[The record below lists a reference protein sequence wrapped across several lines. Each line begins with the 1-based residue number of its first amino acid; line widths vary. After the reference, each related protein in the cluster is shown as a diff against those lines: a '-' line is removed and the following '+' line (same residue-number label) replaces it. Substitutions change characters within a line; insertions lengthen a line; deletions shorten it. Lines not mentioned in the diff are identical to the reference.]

1 MIFPDDN
8 LNPLPPTESAPT
20 PPPEAQ
26 PPRGPMRPLLA
37 AAVLTVVVAAFG
49 GAALSHVL
57 WPSNNSST
65 GGSLFGGSFQ
75 GSPQNGSGGS
85 GGSNLFGNNGGSGGG
100 SSASSAQAAS
110 VGKKVDPGLV
120 DINTNTQAGP
130 AAGTGMVVTPQGEV
144 ITNNHVISGATSIS
158 VTDIGNGRTYPA
170 TVVGYD
176 RKHDVAV
183 IMIQGASG
191 LQTVPLGD
199 SSTVKVGADVVTL
212 GNAGG
217 VGGTPS
223 AAGGSVD
230 ALNQSI
236 KANDPEV
243 AGDSE
248 SLRGLIE
255 INGDIQPGDSGG
267 PLVSGS
273 KVVGMDTAASVGFDF
288 QSTSGAGFAIPIDQ
302 VVSISRQ
309 ILAGQST
316 SSVHIGK
323 TAIMGVEV
331 ASNNAT
337 NDLEVNCPTS
347 LANSAGVLIA
357 GVPNDLGT
365 SPAQAAGVQACD
377 LLTKLNGTAVA
388 SPTALL
394 NLMETHHPGEQVT
407 LTWLDPSG
415 ASHHAAI
422 KLVTGPPD

>member
-8 LNPLPPTESAPT
+8 FNPIPPTESAPT
-20 PPPEAQ
+20 PPPEDQ
-26 PPRGPMRPLLA
+26 QPRGPMRPLLA

-57 WPSNNSST
+57 WPSNTNS
-65 GGSLFGGSFQ
+65 GGSLFGGGFQ
-75 GSPQNGSGGS
+75 GTPQNGSGGN
-85 GGSNLFGNNGGSGGG
+85 GNLFGNSGGSPSS

-110 VGKKVDPGLV
+110 VARKVGPGLV
-120 DINTNTQAGP
+120 DINTSTQAGP
-130 AAGTGMVVTPQGEV
+130 AAGTGMVVTSQGEV

-158 VTDIGNGRTYPA
+158 ATDIGNGKTYSA
-170 TVVGYD
+170 RVVGYD

-183 IMIQGASG
+183 IMLEGASG

-199 SSTVKVGADVVTL
+199 SSTVKVGATVVTL

-230 ALNQSI
+230 ALNQKI
-236 KANDPEV
+236 NANDPEV

-248 SLRGLIE
+248 SLEGLIE
-255 INGDIQPGDSGG
+255 IDGDIQPGDSGG
-267 PLVSGS
+267 PLTSGG

-309 ILAGQST
+309 ILAGQAT
-316 SSVHIGK
+316 SFVHIGK

-331 ASNNAT
+331 ASNSST
-337 NDLEVNCPTS
+337 NDLEANCPTS
-347 LANSAGVLIA
+347 LANASGVLIA
-357 GVPNDLGT
+357 DIPTDLGS
-365 SPAQAAGVQACD
+365 SPAEAAGVQSCD

-388 SPTALL
+388 SPAALL
-394 NLMETHHPGEQVT
+394 DLMETHHPGERVT

-415 ASHHAAI
+415 APHHAAI
-422 KLVTGPPD
+422 TLVAGPPD